1 MDSESFT
8 DKAPGRLTRTP
19 GGNPAFVPAA
29 APRRLALSAEAVDLL
44 DEASNRLGVLEGV
57 GRRLPNP
64 ELLIGPY
71 LRREAVLSS
80 RIEGTQTTLSDIY
93 ASEAQLELP
102 IAGDVREVLNYMDAY
117 RYGLQ
122 RLETLPLSLRLIR
135 ELHQRLLRGVRGAAK
150 QPGEFRRYQNFIGGS
165 SEENATYVPPPPNE
179 LGACLGD
186 LERFAHERGSMRPL
200 VQMAVLHYQFE
211 AIHPF
216 GDGNGRVGRL
226 LMGLFL
232 TDRGLMPQPLLYLSP
247 FFENRRREYY
257 GGLMRVST
265 HGDWDGWVR
274 YVLEAV
280 KTQADEAVALA
291 DELQTLQARYREE
304 IQKRRSSVKALALVD
319 MLFVNPLFTVRHVQ
333 ERLGVSAPTARTA
346 VRALM
351 DAGILRELDPARK
364 WQRIYIAD
372 ELYRLIGGERPDTP
386 ARGG

>member
-1 MDSESFT
+1 M
-8 DKAPGRLTRTP
+8 
-19 GGNPAFVPAA
+19 
-29 APRRLALSAEAVDLL
+29 
-44 DEASNRLGVLEGV
+44 
-57 GRRLPNP
+57 
-64 ELLIGPY
+64 
-71 LRREAVLSS
+71 
-80 RIEGTQTTLSDIY
+80 
-93 ASEAQLELP
+93 
-102 IAGDVREVLNYMDAY
+102 LNYIEAY

-122 RLETLPLSLRLIR
+122 YLDTLSLSLRLIR
-135 ELHQRLLRGVRGAAK
+135 DLHQRLLRGVRGAAK
-150 QPGEFRRYQNFIGGS
+150 DPGWFRRHQNFIGGT

-179 LGACLGD
+179 LPGCLDD
-186 LERFAHERGSMRPL
+186 LERFAHERGGMRPL

-232 TDRGLMPQPLLYLSP
+232 TERGLLPQPLLYLSP

-274 YVLEAV
+274 YVLEGV
-280 KTQADEAVALA
+280 KTQADEAVHLA

-304 IQKRRSSVKALALVD
+304 IQRRRSSVKALALAD

-333 ERLGVSAPTARTA
+333 ERLGASAPTARTA
-346 VRALM
+346 IGVLV
-351 DAGILRELDPARK
+351 DAGILRELDPRRK

-372 ELYRLIGGERPDTP
+372 ELYRVIGGERPASRP
-386 ARGG
+386 RS

>member
-19 GGNPAFVPAA
+19 SGNPAFVPAP
-29 APRRLALSAEAVDLL
+29 APRRVELSPEAVDLL
-44 DEASNRLGVLEGV
+44 DEASNRLGVLEGM
-57 GRRLPNP
+57 GRRLANP
-64 ELLIGPY
+64 ELLISPY

-80 RIEGTQTTLSDIY
+80 RIEGTQTTLSDVY

-102 IAGDVREVLNYMDAY
+102 IAGDVSEVLNYMAAY

-122 RLETLPLSLRLIR
+122 HLNTLSLSLRLIR
-135 ELHQRLLRGVRGAAK
+135 DLHQRLLQGVRGAAK
-150 QPGEFRRYQNFIGGS
+150 HPGQFRRYQNFIGGS

-179 LGACLGD
+179 LGACLDD
-186 LERFAHERGSMRPL
+186 LERFAHERGGMRPL

-232 TDRGLMPQPLLYLSP
+232 TERGLLPQPLLYLSP

-257 GGLMRVST
+257 GGLIRVST

-274 YVLEAV
+274 YVLEGV
-280 KTQADEAVALA
+280 KTQADEAVELA
-291 DELQTLQARYREE
+291 DELQRLQARYREE
-304 IQKRRSSVKALALVD
+304 IQRRRSSVKALALVD

-333 ERLGVSAPTARTA
+333 DRLGVSAPTARTA
-346 VRALM
+346 IGVLV

-372 ELYRLIGGERPDTP
+372 ELYRLIGGERPEP
-386 ARGG
+386 RPRS

>member
-1 MDSESFT
+1 VDSESFT
-8 DKAPGRLTRTP
+8 NKAPGRLTRTP

-29 APRRLALSAEAVDLL
+29 APRQLDLSPEAVDLL

-135 ELHQRLLRGVRGAAK
+135 ELHERLLRGMRGAAK

-165 SEENATYVPPPPNE
+165 SEDNATYVPPPPNE
-179 LGACLGD
+179 LPACLDD

-216 GDGNGRVGRL
+216 GDGTGRVGRL

-232 TDRGLMPQPLLYLSP
+232 TGRGLMPQPLLYLSP

-280 KTQADEAVALA
+280 RTQADEAVALA
-291 DELQTLQARYREE
+291 DELQNLLARYRDE

-319 MLFVNPLFTVRHVQ
+319 MLFVNPLFTARHVQ
-333 ERLGVSAPTARTA
+333 DRLGVSAPTARTA

-372 ELYRLIGGERPDTP
+372 ELYRLIGGERRD
-386 ARGG
+386 ARERA